1 MGSTTAIVLALTW
14 GGTEHPWSSAQ
25 VLVPLIVG
33 LVGLVVFI
41 AYEATLA
48 KNPIVSP
55 STDHTS
61 TDHTDN
67 ELTETQLPW
76 SILAQRS
83 SLSG

>member
-55 STDHTS
+55 STDHT
-61 TDHTDN
+61 DN